1 MAASVPTAIHLAVN
15 PYAALREDARGA
27 EEPPAKYG
35 HAVELA
41 VADRPKAGPMRP
53 LPVSP

>member
-1 MAASVPTAIHLAVN
+1 MPTATHLAVHPN
-15 PYAALREDARGA
+15 ATLREGARRA

-41 VADRPKAGPMRP
+41 VADRLKAGPMRP